1 MKIYQAWEK
10 LTDSFTNE
18 QQQLQFW
25 NEYYRIETEAYKK
38 ILADPEHKLSGS
50 IKEAAESIG
59 MEPVMFAGFLDG
71 ANTSLKQ
78 EVDLG
83 TLEDTDSIEIIFDTE
98 KLYYNMLSAK
108 AKWLYTLP
116 EWDGVLSAE
125 QRDTILRQWR
135 ADHTAVSHKVGRNDP
150 CPCGS
155 GKKYKNCCG

>member
-59 MEPVMFAGFLDG
+59 MEPVMFAGFWTVQTPALSRRLTL
-71 ANTSLKQ
+71 ALWRIPTALK
-78 EVDLG
+78 
-83 TLEDTDSIEIIFDTE
+83 
-98 KLYYNMLSAK
+98 
-108 AKWLYTLP
+108 
-116 EWDGVLSAE
+116 
-125 QRDTILRQWR
+125 
-135 ADHTAVSHKVGRNDP
+135 
-150 CPCGS
+150 
-155 GKKYKNCCG
+155 